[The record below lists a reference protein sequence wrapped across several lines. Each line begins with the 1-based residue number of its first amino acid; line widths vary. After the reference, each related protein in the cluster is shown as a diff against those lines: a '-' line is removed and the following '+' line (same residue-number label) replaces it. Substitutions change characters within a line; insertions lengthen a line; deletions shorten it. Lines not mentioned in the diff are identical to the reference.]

1 MGFEEIKIWYLLAGL
16 GLFLF
21 GMSMLE
27 DALKGLVGRTFK
39 RFLRKS
45 TNRPIQAVFSGTLVT
60 AVLQSSSMVSLL
72 VMSLAGAGIIGLESG
87 IGMIMGANLGTT
99 ATGWLVS
106 LVGFKLDIAQFVYPF
121 MAVSGLGI
129 ILAGN
134 ERLNMLFKFLMGF
147 SLMFLGLEFMKG
159 GFAEFA
165 EHLDLTFLV
174 GKPWIVFLLSGISL
188 SALIQSSSAAM
199 MIYLSS
205 LAAGIITLDQA
216 YFLVIGSDIGTTVTA
231 LIGTIGGNA
240 IRKKVG
246 WSQFAFNLFTGLIA
260 LTLMDFIDVFL
271 QDKLQFKEPTVVL
284 VAFHSTFNLIGILI
298 FIPFIR
304 YFSSFIEKIVR
315 TTDDKRA
322 RFITLVN
329 TAESNAAMEA
339 LEKEA
344 ERFVKQAIVINAN
357 FFNGTVQLGKTTSG
371 SYYELKMYESEVAD
385 FYMKVLQQ
393 SLQNEEVKELNHLIA
408 SFRNATLSV
417 KDLKDVKHNLDQLN
431 NSGSDHLYGFH
442 QRLSENQLNLYEEVQ
457 KFIENIHTVSIT
469 DLEHLKV
476 LHLEF
481 YRKESESLQQ
491 AFLESRH
498 RDIDMPSLLNMLRE
512 VNNSNEAMLR
522 SLQHLK
528 GLD

>member
-1 MGFEEIKIWYLLAGL
+1 LEFEEIKIWFLLAGL

-27 DALKGLVGRTFK
+27 DSLKGLVGRSFK

-45 TNRPIQAVFSGTLVT
+45 TNRPIQAVFSGTVVT
-60 AVLQSSSMVSLL
+60 AILQSSSMVSLL

-106 LVGFKLDIAQFVYPF
+106 LVGFKLDIVQFVYPF
-121 MAVSGLGI
+121 IAVSGLGI
-129 ILAGN
+129 ILIKN
-134 ERLNMLFKFLMGF
+134 DRLLLLFKFLMGF
-147 SLMFLGLEFMKG
+147 SFMFMGLDFMKG

-165 EHLDLTFLV
+165 EHLDLTFLE
-174 GKPWIVFLLSGISL
+174 GKPWIIFFLVGIAL

-205 LAAGIITLDQA
+205 LAAGIISLDQA
-216 YFLVIGSDIGTTVTA
+216 YYLVIGSDIGTTVTA

-246 WSQFAFNLFTGLIA
+246 WSQFTFNLFTAMIA
-260 LTLMDFIDVFL
+260 LIFMDLIDSFL
-271 QDKLQFKEPTVVL
+271 HNVLQFKDPTVAL
-284 VAFHSTFNLIGILI
+284 VGFHSSFNLIGILV
-298 FIPFIR
+298 FLPFIR
-304 YFSSFIEKIVR
+304 YFTAFINKFIRVS
-315 TTDDKRA
+315 DDKRA
-322 RFITLVN
+322 SFICFVN
-329 TAESNAAMEA
+329 PEETNASMEA
-339 LEKEA
+339 LEKES
-344 ERFVKQAIVINAN
+344 ERFVKQAIDTNAY
-357 FFNGTVQLGKTTSG
+357 FFNGNIQLGKSTDG
-371 SYYELKMYESEVAD
+371 NYYELKMYEAEVAD

-393 SLQNEEVKELNHLIA
+393 SLQSEEVVEMNHLIA

-417 KDLKDVKHNLDQLN
+417 KDLKDVKHNLDQLK

-442 QRLSENQLNLYEEVQ
+442 KRLCENQLHLYEEVK
-457 KFIENIHTVSIT
+457 KFIENLHTVSIT

-481 YRKESESLQQ
+481 YRKESESMQE
-491 AFLESRH
+491 AFRESHH

-512 VNNSNEAMLR
+512 VNNSNEALLR